1 MKLIGLNYMTENMN
15 SKALEGLKNEESLE
29 AEYKDTRLHIKD
41 LEAEREHFLLR
52 EPNEVETIARI
63 EKHIDEL
70 YERLDEIILILKDNE
85 TNEISKS

>member
-1 MKLIGLNYMTENMN
+1 MTENMN
-15 SKALEGLKNEESLE
+15 KKALEGIKNEESLE

-70 YERLDEIILILKDNE
+70 YTRLDEIILILEYNE

>member
-1 MKLIGLNYMTENMN
+1 MTENMN

>member
-1 MKLIGLNYMTENMN
+1 MTENMN
-15 SKALEGLKNEESLE
+15 SKALEGIKNEESLE

-70 YERLDEIILILKDNE
+70 YERLDDIILILEYNE

>member
-1 MKLIGLNYMTENMN
+1 MTEDMN
-15 SKALEGLKNEESLE
+15 SKALEGLKNEQSLQ

-52 EPNEVETIARI
+52 EPNEVETSARI

-70 YERLDEIILILKDNE
+70 YERLDDIILILEYNE

>member
-1 MKLIGLNYMTENMN
+1 MTKNMN
-15 SKALEGLKNEESLE
+15 SKALEGLKNEQSLQ

-70 YERLDEIILILKDNE
+70 YERLDEIILTLEYNE

>member
-1 MKLIGLNYMTENMN
+1 MN
-15 SKALEGLKNEESLE
+15 SKALEGLKNEQSLQ

-70 YERLDEIILILKDNE
+70 YERLDEIILTLEYNE

>member
-1 MKLIGLNYMTENMN
+1 MTENMN

-63 EKHIDEL
+63 ENI
-70 YERLDEIILILKDNE
+70 
-85 TNEISKS
+85 

>member
-1 MKLIGLNYMTENMN
+1 M
-15 SKALEGLKNEESLE
+15 
-29 AEYKDTRLHIKD
+29 HIKD
-41 LEAEREHFLLR
+41 LEAEREHFLVR

-70 YERLDEIILILKDNE
+70 YDRADEIILLIEYNE